1 MRHNAGLVA
10 LAIQEL
16 ESKRKGKPMSIYE
29 SICRNPGCQRV
40 YTVKETE
47 GDDGYCSFE
56 CWEQA
61 NCKDPE
67 DKGDILEVRVEE
79 ITKNN

>member
-1 MRHNAGLVA
+1 M
-10 LAIQEL
+10 
-16 ESKRKGKPMSIYE
+16 SKHE
-29 SICRNPGCQRV
+29 SICQNPGCQKI
-40 YTVKETE
+40 YTVKEND

-67 DKGDILEVRVEE
+67 DKGDVLDVKLEEFIE
-79 ITKNN
+79 KN